1 MTPWEPTEFIF
12 NCPVTLTNSLQMLA
26 PPFPGYQDYG
36 DRLTANS
43 IGLEWGGYTIDPTD
57 DQAGIVAR
65 DDGRSVT
72 AGFIVSTVNHDN
84 NANGQPDGVDLF
96 ENMIK
101 YVGNPPIPWGDV
113 PWLGETPLNGTVG
126 PTSQFSATLTFTTT
140 GLAPGTYIGYL
151 FGLSNDPN
159 AIRKQIQVTLT
170 VCPGQCAG
178 GDFAVTDVTLNGYG
192 TSRPV
197 VGVPNQV
204 AVTVKNVGSQPA
216 PVPANYLY
224 VDVYIDPSPSPPIST
239 TTTPYFGVVPGGTLL
254 PGQSVVVNIT
264 WMPPT
269 AGDHIL
275 WAWVNRECLPQV
287 GEDGCSGDNTNNNN
301 LAGPVSGC
309 VFVTDGFSFQD
320 APTNN
325 TFYNY
330 IEHLY
335 CVGAISGYPCGGPGE
350 PCTAPNN
357 RPYFRVGNNAT
368 RGQFTKILSSALGWS
383 DPPSGQT
390 FEDVQATGPSQHVL
404 CLHPAGGEPW
414 ADRRVPLWYKSERAV
429 RRARQPALL
438 PPQQ

>member
-1 MTPWEPTEFIF
+1 MTRCKAHRCSTGLASPSRSPTSANLNIPQVVTPWEPTEFIF

-43 IGLEWGGYTIDPTD
+43 IGLEWGGYTIDPTE

-72 AGFIVSTVNHDN
+72 AGFIVSTVNHDD

-101 YVGNPPIPWGDV
+101 WGNPPIPWGDV

-140 GLAPGTYIGYL
+140 GLAPGTYVGYL

-224 VDVYIDPSPSPPIST
+224 VECQQHIDPSPSPPIST
-239 TTTPYFGVVPGGTLL
+239 TTTPYFGVVPGGRCCPARVWWLIS
-254 PGQSVVVNIT
+254 PGCRPRQGTTS
-264 WMPPT
+264 
-269 AGDHIL
+269 
-275 WAWVNRECLPQV
+275 C
-287 GEDGCSGDNTNNNN
+287 
-301 LAGPVSGC
+301 
-309 VFVTDGFSFQD
+309 
-320 APTNN
+320 
-325 TFYNY
+325 
-330 IEHLY
+330 
-335 CVGAISGYPCGGPGE
+335 GPG
-350 PCTAPNN
+350 
-357 RPYFRVGNNAT
+357 
-368 RGQFTKILSSALGWS
+368 
-383 DPPSGQT
+383 
-390 FEDVQATGPSQHVL
+390 
-404 CLHPAGGEPW
+404 
-414 ADRRVPLWYKSERAV
+414 
-429 RRARQPALL
+429 
-438 PPQQ
+438 